1 MTTLYKYRNYTIGID
16 SDFTTIEY
24 RLKDSIRVCRGF
36 FEIASRNCSR
46 TFLDMQRLTCFV
58 TTLKRD
64 LNDKNFDI
72 EEYGLCYEIAKGYGH
87 GVLVFKDIDEA
98 FEAADI
104 LLGFSKHWFARTG
117 KYPLQGI
124 NISSL

>member
-1 MTTLYKYRNYTIGID
+1 MTNLYKYRNYTIGID

-24 RLKDSIRVCRGF
+24 RLKDSIRVYAEGF
-36 FEIASRNCSR
+36 FEIATRNCSR

-58 TTLKRD
+58 TTLKSD

-87 GVLVFKDIDEA
+87 G
-98 FEAADI
+98 
-104 LLGFSKHWFARTG
+104 
-117 KYPLQGI
+117 
-124 NISSL
+124 SSSFQRYR